1 MKEMLTI
8 KLSERDGDGWRLAY
22 VFQISAIDVLTRILV
37 ILSSRVSC
45 IEIDFV
51 VSAGNTRPP
60 FIPTKTNLFVADL
73 NFGFQTFVS
82 ND

>member
-37 ILSSRVSC
+37 Y
-45 IEIDFV
+45 
-51 VSAGNTRPP
+51 
-60 FIPTKTNLFVADL
+60 TKFPGKLYRN
-73 NFGFQTFVS
+73 
-82 ND
+82 